1 MPGEMSG
8 KLEGAPGEA
17 GAEASRNVPLSPTMT
32 FTARVAGAECSC
44 LLDTGSSLNIISK
57 AALDMLPRAPRI
69 QPTAT
74 IARTASQETLPLLGR
89 VVLCF
94 EIAKLQYT
102 IPCYVS
108 DRIDVPVLLGVEFL
122 RVCPCVI
129 DMKKRCLI
137 VAPAD
142 SVRSISV
149 EAISVGRV
157 VNAKDVSV
165 PPGAELILRG
175 FLPNCDYRG
184 PAMVE
189 PVIEIENLEVVSAVV
204 NVSGDSIPVAVRNI
218 SSEPISVPRRSELA
232 QLEVGF
238 VEEADLEHRYKSST
252 GPDEGQSASI
262 RDEVVLNGSNMSPAE
277 KERFWDVLSRYE
289 SMFDG
294 HLGHSS
300 LVTHTIDTGSCHP
313 IRQAPRRIPPH
324 LREEVKSALDELVSQ
339 GVLEES
345 EGTWASPICIVRR
358 RNGKLRI
365 CADFRRLNAETT
377 IPAYHIPRIDD
388 TLEALSG
395 SSLFIVLD
403 FNSAYYQVSVD
414 PKDRDKTTIV
424 TPFGSYRH
432 CRMPMGL
439 SGSPVT
445 CARLLDVV
453 LADLSPKVVLSYFD
467 DVILHGSS
475 FDELLT
481 NLDKVLGRLHEA
493 GLTLNLKVSVVSTE
507 RDLCAPC
514 CVAGGP
520 EG

>member
-1 MPGEMSG
+1 M
-8 KLEGAPGEA
+8 
-17 GAEASRNVPLSPTMT
+17 
-32 FTARVAGAECSC
+32 
-44 LLDTGSSLNIISK
+44 LDTGSSLNIISK

-74 IARTASQETLPLLGR
+74 IARTASQEAVPLLGR

-108 DRIDVPVLLGVEFL
+108 DKIDVPVLLGVDFL

-129 DMKKRCLI
+129 DMKQRCLI

-149 EAISVGRV
+149 EAVSVGRV
-157 VNAKDVSV
+157 VNAKDISV

-184 PAMVE
+184 PAMIE
-189 PVIEIENLEVVSAVV
+189 PMIEIENLEVVSALV
-204 NVSGDSIPVAVRNI
+204 NVSGESPIPVAVRNI
-218 SSEPISVPRRSELA
+218 SSKPISVPRRSELA

-238 VEEADLEHRYKSST
+238 VEEADFELKSADGS
-252 GPDEGQSASI
+252 DNAKSFDVS
-262 RDEVVLNGSNMSPAE
+262 DEVVIDGSKMSGDE
-277 KERFWDVLSRYE
+277 KERFWDVLGRYK

-294 HLGHSS
+294 HLGHSN
-300 LVTHTIDTGSCHP
+300 LVTHTIDMGDSRQDEWD

-324 LREEVKSALDELVSQ
+324 LRDEVKEALDELVSQ

-345 EGTWASPICIVRR
+345 EGTWASPICLVRR

-377 IPAYHIPRIDD
+377 LPAYHIPRIDD

-403 FNSAYYQVSVD
+403 FNSAFYQVSVD
-414 PKDRDKTTIV
+414 PKDRDETTIV

-432 CRMPMGL
+432 RRMPMGL

-445 CARLLDVV
+445 CARLLDII

-467 DVILHGSS
+467 DVILHGRT
-475 FDELLT
+475 FDDLLI
-481 NLDKVLGRLHEA
+481 NLDTVLNRLNEA
-493 GLTLNLKVSVVSTE
+493 GLTLNLK
-507 RDLCAPC
+507 
-514 CVAGGP
+514 
-520 EG
+520 